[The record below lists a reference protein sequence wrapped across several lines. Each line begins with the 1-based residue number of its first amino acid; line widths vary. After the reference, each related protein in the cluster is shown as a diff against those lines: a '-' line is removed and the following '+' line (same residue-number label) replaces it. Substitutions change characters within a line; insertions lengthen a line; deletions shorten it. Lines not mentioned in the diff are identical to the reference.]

1 MTDAPSGGPA
11 ASRHHLVV
19 GESLIDLIRRPG
31 QQVVA
36 RVGGSPLNVAVGLS
50 RLDMPSALWTRF
62 GSDEHGTMIAEHL
75 DANGVAVVPGSVTPL
90 PTSTAAAHVQ
100 EDGSARYEFD
110 LTWELE
116 PVTGLEPVLVHTGS
130 IAAVLEPG
138 ADAVR
143 DVVGQ
148 LRGRATVSYDP
159 NVRPQLIGERESAA
173 ARIESFV
180 ALTDVVKAS
189 IEDLEWLYP
198 QQDPREVA
206 LRWRRLGPAVVVVT
220 HGEGGAFAVTTS
232 AAASVPARAVEVV
245 DTIGA
250 GDSFMAG
257 LLAALD
263 DLGLLGRANEA
274 ALRTIAVADLE
285 QILTF
290 AARCAAITV
299 SRSGADPPL
308 RASVVEALDP

>member
-1 MTDAPSGGPA
+1 M
-11 ASRHHLVV
+11 V

-31 QQVVA
+31 EPERA

-50 RLDMPSALWTRF
+50 RLDVPSALWTRF
-62 GSDEHGTMIAEHL
+62 GSDEHGALIADHL
-75 DANGVAVVPGSVTPL
+75 ATNEVVVVPGSVTST
-90 PTSTAAAHVQ
+90 PTSTAAAHIQ

-110 LTWELE
+110 LAWELE
-116 PVTGLEPVLVHTGS
+116 PVPGLEPVLVHTGS

-138 ADAVR
+138 AGVVR
-143 DVVGQ
+143 DLVSQ

-159 NVRPQLIGERESAA
+159 NVRPQLIGEREAAA

-189 IEDLEWLYP
+189 VEDLEWLYP
-198 QQDPREVA
+198 EQDVRDVA
-206 LRWRRLGPAVVVVT
+206 LRWLRLGPAVVVVT
-220 HGEGGAFAVTTS
+220 QGEVGAFAVTTS
-232 AAASVPARAVEVV
+232 VASSVPARAVEVV

-263 DLGLLGRANEA
+263 DLGLLGRENEA
-274 ALRTIAVADLE
+274 ALRTITVADLE

-299 SRSGADPPL
+299 SRPGADPPL
-308 RASVVEALDP
+308 RASVVGACDA